1 MEIDSSCSNFVARRD
16 GWSRP
21 LPLGVP
27 RPMSF
32 VCLLNLLFN
41 IFCVSLTRYDCP
53 VIFTVLALWQSLS
66 TNAEHRTLSLIIS
79 SHLVKGRLVVMIM
92 ARVPV
97 RMYIIL
103 KSSSAPSLSN
113 PTYPI
118 SSQMTRSYF
127 LKRFSNCCS
136 VLSVLATRIS
146 VSRCGTVVKK
156 TLYPSIH
163 AFIPSPMAMCV
174 FLVLGLPYI
183 TKLRPSRM
191 NSRVSTSGRIPRRQS
206 GSSSLTSSWRYFI

>member
-1 MEIDSSCSNFVARRD
+1 M
-16 GWSRP
+16 
-21 LPLGVP
+21 PLGVP

-97 RMYIIL
+97 RMDIIL

-118 SSQMTRSYF
+118 SSQLARSYF
-127 LKRFSNCCS
+127 LNRFSSCCN
-136 VLSVLATRIS
+136 VLSVLASRMS

-163 AFIPSPMAMCV
+163 AFIPNPMAMCV
-174 FLVLGLPYI
+174 FPVPGLPYM
-183 TKLRPSRM
+183 TMFLPSRM
-191 NSRVSTSGRIPRRQS
+191 NSRVSTSGRIPGHQP
-206 GSSSLTSSWRYFI
+206 GVPP

>member
-1 MEIDSSCSNFVARRD
+1 
-16 GWSRP
+16 
-21 LPLGVP
+21 
-27 RPMSF
+27 MSF

-53 VIFTVLALWQSLS
+53 VILTILALWQSLS

-97 RMYIIL
+97 RMDIIL

-156 TLYPSIH
+156 TLYPSI
-163 AFIPSPMAMCV
+163 IEISYGSICN
-174 FLVLGLPYI
+174 LL
-183 TKLRPSRM
+183 LRNLFDNFWISIFA
-191 NSRVSTSGRIPRRQS
+191 RVNQKIG
-206 GSSSLTSSWRYFI
+206 GGA